1 MPIHHRTSRS
11 SRRNNKRHRGETCP
25 VIRLAVRIDK
35 ESEYMTDAK
44 QDNRES
50 LPGNCDPHNG
60 RQSPADGAPVPDPD
74 ESLRRLTSH
83 RPKHTPKAGHSEND
97 QVLQILRDREAEFRK
112 RLPPWARVLVA
123 GQAAVAGC
131 GNAQSQQFH
140 AFGGPE
146 LLTRLCSGD
155 SSARESAENMILADV
170 LSTAL
175 WRKKRADG
183 ELGALLNHDD
193 RSISDEGLVSRLLA
207 LSETQAGRIESTI
220 RTRRSVNQV
229 GPLNLVVKGGD
240 APLQANIN
248 IAAPGDRPHGSERGT
263 PPTCP
268 EGAPTAPSDDS

>member
-1 MPIHHRTSRS
+1 
-11 SRRNNKRHRGETCP
+11 
-25 VIRLAVRIDK
+25 
-35 ESEYMTDAK
+35 MTD
-44 QDNRES
+44 QRPS
-50 LPGNCDPHNG
+50 QPGRLPGKRGPHNG
-60 RQSPADGAPVPDPD
+60 RQSPADGAPAPDSAETPR
-74 ESLRRLTSH
+74 SLAP
-83 RPKHTPKAGHSEND
+83 RPPRGTLKAGHPED
-97 QVLQILRDREAEFRK
+97 KRTLLVLRDREAEFRK
-112 RLPPWARVLVA
+112 KLPSWARVLAA

-155 SSARESAENMILADV
+155 SSARESAENMILTDV

-175 WRKKRADG
+175 WYKKRADG

-193 RSISDEGLVSRLLA
+193 GSISDEGLVSRLLA